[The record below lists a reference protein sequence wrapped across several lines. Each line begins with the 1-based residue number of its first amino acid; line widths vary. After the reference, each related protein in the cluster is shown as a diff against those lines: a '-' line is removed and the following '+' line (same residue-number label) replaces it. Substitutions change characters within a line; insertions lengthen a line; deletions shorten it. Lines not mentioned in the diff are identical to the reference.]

1 MATKKTTKKSADRAE
16 AGVATKQT
24 KKARAKPTKAKAEA
38 STKRSAL
45 DAAARVLGETKQAM
59 TCQEMIDAMAAK
71 GYWTSPGGKTPA
83 NTLSAAIRRE
93 ISVKGKDARF
103 TLSER
108 GKFALNGVK

>member
-16 AGVATKQT
+16 AGAATKQA
-24 KKARAKPTKAKAEA
+24 KKAKSKPTRAKGEA
-38 STKRSAL
+38 SKKLGAL
-45 DAAARVLGETKQAM
+45 DAAARVLGETKAAM
-59 TCQEMIDAMAAK
+59 TCQELIDAMAAK

-103 TLSER
+103 TLAER